1 MSESKPSVQDIIF
14 IGSGIS
20 TSFSLIKLMKLVE
33 KKGVPEKLFISI
45 IEKNSEFHTGIPYGS
60 RSGFSALLIT
70 SLRNFLPQPQLAD
83 FLIWLNENK
92 IWLLKEFEKEG
103 GERSKVWLET
113 HAKELKNNEWEDL
126 FIPRRFFGC
135 YIEQKVKREIERLEN
150 KNLIK
155 VSYISSEVLDTEEHS
170 DYWEIS
176 LKNNGK
182 LYAKK
187 VVLAIGSLPTKSLWK
202 KSALIEKDNLLF
214 INKPYQ
220 KSLPQTLKTIKEF
233 TQKRTAKNTNLIII
247 GANASGLEL
256 LYKIH
261 DYNLAIDSFTILST
275 KGILPD
281 AEIDKEKLLTYRPKF
296 LWQLKEE
303 STLNAEQ
310 IAEATFK
317 DLNEAEKIQL
327 GAASTVGIISSA
339 FGSLLSRLNSV
350 ELKKFACFYGNEI
363 GRRQRCAGVQY
374 SNTIEVLKT
383 QNKFNHIAGKFST
396 IHKTSSGE
404 YTVEYLDTA
413 TQKNIIVDKPAN
425 IVINCIGGMNFTD
438 QELPNFLKNL
448 IHKKI
453 ITINSSKIGIDVN
466 DNLESAQNFYI
477 NGPLLAGNVIEDEA
491 VWHVEHCGRIIKFS
505 ELLATKLFPSEYAFR
520 VLSLDNPLDV
530 KKYNALL
537 SKFYDNNPYY
547 CYSYFCHHQ
556 NSTNKLIAFELRN
569 SANSLAIMPIILRS
583 IKNSTSFDVISP
595 YGYSGPLFIDTIK
608 PKAKKVFWE
617 FVDRWYAE
625 NNIVSE
631 FIRFDLNGNN
641 KEYSGNL
648 CETLDNVYGTLSSNF
663 EEQWH
668 NFSSK
673 VRNNYRKACTYE
685 LVFKI
690 YENQE
695 IREQE
700 ISSFYTIYLSTM
712 KRNSAPEFL
721 FFSEHYFKN
730 LILNN
735 PTHYAIALT
744 TYKGIPISTEL
755 IINHKNYLHAFLGG
769 TDSDYFNLRPN
780 DYLRVEV
787 IKWGIKK
794 GKKTYI
800 LGGGICNGDG
810 LYKSKKALFPK
821 SADRIFYT
829 GRKILDPTSYQELVQ
844 KNQVSKSNSTAFDF
858 FPEYRKPN

>member
-1 MSESKPSVQDIIF
+1 MSDSKPTIQDIIF

-20 TSFSLIKLMKLVE
+20 TSFSLIKLMKLIE
-33 KKGVPEKLFISI
+33 KKSIPEKLFISI
-45 IEKNSEFHTGIPYGS
+45 IEKNGEFHTGIPYGS

-83 FLIWLNENK
+83 FILWLNDNK
-92 IWLLKEFEKEG
+92 NWLLKEFEKEG

-113 HAKELKNNEWEDL
+113 HAMELKNNDWEDL

-135 YIEQKVKREIERLEN
+135 YMEQKVTQEIERLEG

-155 VSYISSEVLDTEEHS
+155 VSYISSEVVDTEEHS
-170 DYWEIS
+170 DYWRIL
-176 LKNNGK
+176 LKNNSV
-182 LYAKK
+182 LQTKK

-233 TQKRTAKNTNLIII
+233 TEKRTAKNTNLIII

-281 AEIDKEKLLTYRPKF
+281 AEIDKEKLQTYRPKF

-303 STLNAEQ
+303 TTLDAEQ

-327 GAASTVGIISSA
+327 GAASTVGLISSA
-339 FGSLLSRLNSV
+339 FGSLLSKLSSE
-350 ELKKFACFYGNEI
+350 ELKNFACFYGNEI
-363 GRRQRCAGVQY
+363 GRRQRCAGIQY
-374 SNTIEVLKT
+374 SNTIEVLKS
-383 QNKFNHIAGKFST
+383 QNKFNLIAGKFNT
-396 IHKTSSGE
+396 IHETSSGD

-413 TQKNIIVDKPAN
+413 TQKNKIVDHPSN

-448 IHKKI
+448 INKKI
-453 ITINSSKIGIDVN
+453 ITTNASKIGIDVN
-466 DNLESAQNFYI
+466 DNLESTRNFHV

-505 ELLATKLFPSEYAFR
+505 ELLANKLLSSDYSFR
-520 VLSLDNPLDV
+520 VLYLDKPQDL

-583 IKNSTSFDVISP
+583 IKNSSSFDVISP
-595 YGYSGPLFIDTIK
+595 YGYSGPLFIETIN
-608 PKAKKVFWE
+608 PKTKKVFWE
-617 FVDRWYAE
+617 FVDRWYLE
-625 NNIVSE
+625 NNVISE
-631 FIRFDLNGNN
+631 FIRFDLKGNN
-641 KEYSGNL
+641 EAYSGKI
-648 CETLDNVYGTLSSNF
+648 CETLDNVYGALAPNF
-663 EEQWH
+663 EGQWD

-673 VRNNYRKACTYE
+673 VRNNYRKALNYA
-685 LVFKI
+685 LDFKI
-690 YENQE
+690 YENKE
-695 IREQE
+695 ITEHE
-700 ISSFYTIYLSTM
+700 ILSFYTIYLSTM

-721 FFSEHYFKN
+721 FFSENYFKN
-730 LILNN
+730 LILNS
-735 PTHYAIALT
+735 PAHYTIALT
-744 TYKGIPISTEL
+744 TYKGIPVSAEL
-755 IINHKNYLHAFLGG
+755 IINHQDYLHAFLGG
-769 TDSDYFNLRPN
+769 TDSAYFNLRPN
-780 DYLRVEV
+780 DFLRVEV
-787 IKWGIKK
+787 IKWAIKK

-829 GRKILDPTSYQELVQ
+829 GRKIINLTTYQQLVQ
-844 KNQVSKSNSTAFDF
+844 ENSVVTSNSTASDF